1 MEEEHNWSIILRNS
15 LPVAAIMAFV
25 FFTDIRT
32 GLKWLILILALITT
46 YLMVYFQSRKKHNI
60 FTAVAIVLLVS
71 LVVHGLRNL
80 GLL

>member
-1 MEEEHNWSIILRNS
+1 MEEEYNWSIILRNS
-15 LPVAAIMAFV
+15 LPVAAVMAFV